1 MGYGPRPTGVTILA
15 VLAALLAVV
24 FLIALFGSVLLLVLS
39 NNTDLLNQLTTRGAP
54 QWIIDNFRTIFAVLA
69 IVFLVFMLDAAFL
82 AWGFLK
88 GSRWAW
94 ALGVTFMIVDLIA
107 TVVQAVAL
115 PGTDT
120 VVGLAIRLVI
130 PLLILYYLTLGRV
143 KSFFFGPSQTP
154 QMTPPPPGGQV

>member
-39 NNTDLLNQLTTRGAP
+39 NNTDLLNQLTSRGAP
-54 QWIIDNFRTIFAVLA
+54 QWIVDNFRTIFAVLA
-69 IVFLVFMLDAAFL
+69 IVFLVFMLVAAFL

-154 QMTPPPPGGQV
+154 QMAPPPPGGQV